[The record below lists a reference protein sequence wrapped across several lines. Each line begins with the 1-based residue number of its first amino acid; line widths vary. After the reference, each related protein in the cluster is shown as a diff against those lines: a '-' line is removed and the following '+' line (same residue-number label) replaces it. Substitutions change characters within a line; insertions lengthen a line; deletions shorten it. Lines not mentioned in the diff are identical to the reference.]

1 MNIGYNP
8 HLGYEADVLHGYE
21 KMVHSVAQKFR
32 ASISSGI
39 DYADLVS
46 IGTLGLLTAFRN
58 YDPDRFDGKVTS
70 FATYAY
76 PMIKWEIQRYL
87 RDRRNL
93 IRVPRTIQRIMTAIR
108 KQGWKD
114 EAAEVIATRGGW
126 KLSEVQEAQKHIN
139 GWSIASLDQTV
150 KSSYKSDEE
159 KTILDLL
166 PSTSDFTGVYVQEFA
181 SLLEPR
187 ERTVLELRLQDRT
200 QGQIAQAIGR
210 TQVQVSR
217 IMKRIGIK
225 FIQFQDGTLKQEGT
239 QMSKNE
245 RRTNAVISSKIE
257 WFVDEGVSSTPTIGL
272 NGHGLHFNKRAV
284 HEIGCKAGQCL
295 LVGFDP
301 EGTRLV
307 LKVANKGLKLREL
320 SGDKH
325 GGLRL
330 VNKRLTA
337 WLDQKEVKPKRYEL
351 QADSS
356 TDLFYIELE
365 RHA

>member
-8 HLGYEADVLHGYE
+8 HLGYEDEVLQGYE
-21 KMVHSVAQKFR
+21 KMVLSVANKFR
-32 ASISSGI
+32 SSINAGI

-46 IGTLGLLTAFRN
+46 IGTLGLITAFRN
-58 YDPDRFDGKVTS
+58 YDPDRFDGRVTS

-93 IRVPRTIQRIMTAIR
+93 IRVPRPIQRIMTSIR
-108 KQGWKD
+108 KQGWMEESSEIISAK
-114 EAAEVIATRGGW
+114 GGW
-126 KLSEVQEAQKHIN
+126 KLSEVQEAKKHIN
-139 GWSIASLDQTV
+139 GWSISSLDQTV
-150 KSSYKSDEE
+150 KSSYKGDEE

-166 PSTSDFTGVYVQEFA
+166 PSTSDFTSVYVQEFA
-181 SLLEPR
+181 SVLEPR

-217 IMKRIGIK
+217 IIKQIGIK
-225 FIQFQDGTLKQEGT
+225 FVQFQDGTLKQEGT
-239 QMSKNE
+239 QMSRGKENQ
-245 RRTNAVISSKIE
+245 AVVSSKIE

-295 LVGFDP
+295 QVGYDS
-301 EGTRLV
+301 EGDRLV
-307 LKVANKGLKLREL
+307 IQVANKGLQLRSL
-320 SGDKH
+320 SGDKN

-330 VNKRLTA
+330 VNKRLSS
-337 WLDQKEVKPKRYEL
+337 WLLQKKAVSKRYAL

-356 TDLFYIELE
+356 TDLFYIQLE